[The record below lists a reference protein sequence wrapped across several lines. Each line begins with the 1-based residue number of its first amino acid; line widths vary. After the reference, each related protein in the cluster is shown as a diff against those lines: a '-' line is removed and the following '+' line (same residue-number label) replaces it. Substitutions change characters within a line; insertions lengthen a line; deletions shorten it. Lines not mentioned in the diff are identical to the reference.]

1 MIKLVSISFLL
12 ISLFSCGTYS
22 EDEKSAFDKKIEN
35 FIKKSG
41 VKYKKSETGLYYSIL
56 EEGEGD
62 FIKLT
67 DEVSFTYEGK
77 LLNGEI
83 FDGEN
88 KRTPIKFLVS
98 DLIQGWQ
105 EALLSMKKGSK
116 VKLVVPPQLGYGD
129 YKLEDIPVNSVLY
142 FHLEVVDVL

>member
-1 MIKLVSISFLL
+1 MLKIICSSIL
-12 ISLFSCGTYS
+12 IFVLFSCGTYS
-22 EDEKSAFDKKIEN
+22 ESEKTAFDKKIEN

-41 VKYKKSETGLYYSIL
+41 VKYKKSESGLYYAIL

-88 KRTPIKFLVS
+88 KRTPIKFRVS

-105 EALLSMKKGSK
+105 EALLYMKKGSK

-129 YKLEDIPVNSVLY
+129 YELEDIPVNSVLY
-142 FHLEVVDVL
+142 FHLEVIDVL